1 MPTIVVAHPHFMY
14 PGGASNAV
22 LETMRHLADLGY
34 KVHIVSIRQPS
45 DLAQRFPKLHFHL
58 LGGALSSDIR
68 YWLNLSRLQRR
79 FNAVVDSLDSDFLIA
94 SVFPANYWAFLYRRK
109 RQSVSCVWYCQE
121 PSAFVHDRAVIAG
134 IPGPMRLAALLANP
148 PLQLLDR
155 WLVRYADAIT
165 ANSNYSAGRIRAV
178 YKREAIVVRLGV
190 AHHHAYRADE
200 KEQLV
205 LTVGRLT
212 RFKRLDLF
220 IRAAALLKAH
230 GGPQAR
236 WVIAGDG
243 EERTRLEQLAE
254 ELAVTDIVHFVGRL
268 ADNELADYYARAR
281 IVTVTAI
288 GEPFGLVAI
297 EGMTAGAAIV
307 CSDSG
312 GPAETVAPGTTGLHF
327 RSGDAHDL
335 ARRVG
340 LLLENPDIAERYGA
354 TGQQVAAGYSW
365 ENTARQF
372 DQLLQA
378 ISRTT

>member
-1 MPTIVVAHPHFMY
+1 MY
-14 PGGASNAV
+14 PGGASTAV

-34 KVHIVSIRQPS
+34 EVHIVSVRQPG
-45 DLAQRFPKLHFHL
+45 DLAQRFPTLHFHV
-58 LGGALSSDIR
+58 LGGALPSDVR
-68 YWLNLSRLQRR
+68 YWLNLGALQRQ
-79 FNAVVDSLDSDFLIA
+79 FGMVLDALKPDYLIA
-94 SVFPANYWAFLYRRK
+94 SVFPANYWAFLYRR
-109 RQSVSCVWYCQE
+109 RNSAMPCIWYCQE
-121 PSAFVHDRAVIAG
+121 PSAFIHDRAVIAG
-134 IPGPMRLAALLANP
+134 IPGPMRLAAILGNL
-148 PLQLLDR
+148 PLQVIDR

-178 YKREAIVVRLGV
+178 YGREATIVRLGV
-190 AHHHAYRADE
+190 DVRRAYQIKA

-212 RFKRLDLF
+212 QFKRLDLF

-243 EERTRLEQLAE
+243 EERANLEELAE
-254 ELAVTDIVHFVGRL
+254 RLAVTDIVHFAGRL
-268 ADNELADYYARAR
+268 GDDELAGYYARAR

-297 EGMTAGAAIV
+297 EGMAAGAAIV

-312 GPAETVAPGTTGLHF
+312 GPAETVVPGVTGLHF
-327 RSGDAHDL
+327 RSGDARDL
-335 ARRVG
+335 ARQVG
-340 LLLENPDIAERYGA
+340 LLLDNPNITEQYGV
-354 TGQQVAAGYSW
+354 TGRQGSADYSW

-372 DQLLQA
+372 DQLLRA
-378 ISRTT
+378 IPRAT